1 MKPVPLGIRL
11 RQSFHTTPG
20 DTADALGNAGVGA
33 VSSVALILHVEAACY
48 ALVLP
53 YYEPGELTVGTR
65 FALDHIA
72 PAAPGRP
79 VEVVAEVSSVEGR
92 RVGFAVTVVQNGRV
106 VMEGEH
112 QRAFVAAER
121 FANGTVAGESS

>member
-11 RQSFHTTPG
+11 SKSFDTAPG

-33 VSSVALILHVEAACY
+33 VSSVALILNVEAACY

-65 FALDHIA
+65 FALDHV
-72 PAAPGRP
+72 AAAVPGRP
-79 VEVVAEVSSVEGR
+79 VEVAAEVRSVEGR
-92 RVGFAVTVVQNGRV
+92 RVGFAVTVAQDGRV

-121 FANGTVAGESS
+121 FAGGAVAGKSG

>member
-1 MKPVPLGIRL
+1 MKPVPLGISL
-11 RQSFHTTPG
+11 RRSFPTAPG

-65 FALDHIA
+65 FALDHVA

-79 VEVVAEVSSVEGR
+79 VEVTAEVRSVEGR
-92 RVGFAVTVVQNGRV
+92 RVGFTVSVAQDGRV

-121 FANGTVAGESS
+121 FGPAQKD

>member
-1 MKPVPLGIRL
+1 MKPVPLSIRL
-11 RQSFHTTPG
+11 SQSFDTAPG
-20 DTADALGNAGVGA
+20 DTADALGNAGVQA

-53 YYEPGELTVGTR
+53 YYDPGELTVGTR
-65 FALDHIA
+65 FALDHVA
-72 PAAPGRP
+72 PAVPGRP
-79 VEVVAEVSSVEGR
+79 VEVAAEVSSVEGR
-92 RVGFAVTVVQNGRV
+92 RVSFAVRVAQDGRV

-121 FANGTVAGESS
+121 FANGAVAEESS